1 MTAAVRIEGFPSKR
15 EIASEASQ
23 LTAAVRIEGFPSKK
37 EIASEA
43 SQ

>member
-15 EIASEASQ
+15 EIASEKGVAS
-23 LTAAVRIEGFPSKK
+23 EKG
-37 EIASEA
+37 IASEA